1 MLYKRHHNPLSKQFI
16 SPSRISVSIKQ
27 YSLFLPYSHH
37 WETFILLSVSVF
49 QVPHVCNHVTFLLLF
64 LIYFTQLNVS
74 VFPMFIHVVARIR
87 ILFIN
92 SNSKLVEFIEYI
104 RNLILV
110 GGLAHNVGVNSTS
123 LQYYPWCHINKLRL
137 AIILVCFSL
146 DYSLL
151 FQFPEILEFLRYH
164 SFQFYFLLCSVET
177 KSPDTCF
184 EKLMDSKLSYLS
196 TAKNACNIIISSL

>member
-1 MLYKRHHNPLSKQFI
+1 
-16 SPSRISVSIKQ
+16 
-27 YSLFLPYSHH
+27 
-37 WETFILLSVSVF
+37 
-49 QVPHVCNHVTFLLLF
+49 
-64 LIYFTQLNVS
+64 
-74 VFPMFIHVVARIR
+74 MFIHVVARIR

-110 GGLAHNVGVNSTS
+110 GDLAHNVGVNSTS

-146 DYSLL
+146 DYSLS
-151 FQFPEILEFLRYH
+151 FNSEILEFLRYH
-164 SFQFYFLLCSVET
+164 SFQFYFLLCSDQNQ
-177 KSPDTCF
+177 SPDTCF